1 MDNVKGQ
8 LIDEPK
14 IITYIQTSY
23 DNSVF
28 DHDVV
33 CLNDEKVWTSGI
45 GSVIRLYNLHGEVL
59 DSIDIRSG
67 EMPEKIAVTKDGD
80 LVYVDVKDKAVN
92 MVKNRQT
99 ETVIRRRGWSP
110 TSVCST
116 SSGDLLVIMIS
127 DDIHQIKVMRY
138 CGCTET
144 QCIQYDDS
152 GLPLYS
158 LGGVLNMKHIC
169 ENRNLDI
176 CVSDYDNGVVV
187 VVSQAGKLRFTYTG
201 PPSMV
206 KKSFHPVG
214 ITTDS
219 QSRILVADM
228 LNNRIHILDKDGY
241 IIRFISNCNLRAPLG
256 LCVDTK
262 DYLFVTER
270 DTGKVKK
277 IQYCIPSTTCKV
289 TN

>member
-1 MDNVKGQ
+1 MDHVKGQ

-14 IITYIQTSY
+14 IITYIQTSC
-23 DNSVF
+23 DNSGF

-33 CLNDEKVWTSGI
+33 CLNDERVWTSGI
-45 GSVIRLYNLHGEVL
+45 GSVIRLYNLQGEVL

-67 EMPEKIAVTKDGD
+67 NTPDKIAVTKDGD
-80 LVYVDVKDKAVN
+80 LVYVDVKDKTVN

-116 SSGDLLVIMIS
+116 SSDDLLVIMNS
-127 DDIHQIKVMRY
+127 DDNQQTKVMRY

-144 QCIQYDDS
+144 QCIQYDDR

-158 LGGVLNMKHIC
+158 FGGVFDLKQIC

-187 VVSQAGKLRFTYTG
+187 VVNQAGKLRFTYTG

-206 KKSFHPVG
+206 QKSFHPVG

-219 QSRILVADM
+219 QSRILISDM
-228 LNNRIHILDKDGY
+228 RNNRIHILDKDGY
-241 IIRFISNCNLRAPLG
+241 IIRFISNCNLRAPHG

-262 DYLFVTER
+262 DHLFVTER

-277 IQYCIPSTTCKV
+277 IQYCYIPSTK
-289 TN
+289 